1 MLTDFQILQHG
12 PGQEDAP
19 WPFEA
24 QLYFARQVEKDAVAE
39 HVKAL
44 DFLAGLHP
52 CLTIDGPPM
61 AVAERI
67 FDAVMGERSALKAE
81 IARQEQALEGLRQAL
96 VRARRDPP
104 SAPQQQNAGG
114 RNVDH
119 PV

>member
-1 MLTDFQILQHG
+1 MALSDFQILQHG

-19 WPFEA
+19 WPYEA
-24 QLYFARQVEKDAVAE
+24 QLYFARRVENDAVAE
-39 HVKAL
+39 YIQAL

-67 FDAVMGERSALKAE
+67 FDAVMAERSALKEE

-96 VRARRDPP
+96 MRARREKE
-104 SAPQQQNAGG
+104 SI
-114 RNVDH
+114 
-119 PV
+119 